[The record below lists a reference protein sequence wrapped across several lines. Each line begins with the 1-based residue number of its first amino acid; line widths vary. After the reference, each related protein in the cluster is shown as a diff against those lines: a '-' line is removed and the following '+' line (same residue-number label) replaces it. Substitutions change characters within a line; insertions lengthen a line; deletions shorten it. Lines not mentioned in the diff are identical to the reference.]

1 MEDCSMKVEAGFVG
15 MALLFAAFGALFDTG
30 RDSAGP
36 DVPDV
41 PQVSTTAGLYR
52 LADGVKYKL

>member
-1 MEDCSMKVEAGFVG
+1 MKVEAGFVG